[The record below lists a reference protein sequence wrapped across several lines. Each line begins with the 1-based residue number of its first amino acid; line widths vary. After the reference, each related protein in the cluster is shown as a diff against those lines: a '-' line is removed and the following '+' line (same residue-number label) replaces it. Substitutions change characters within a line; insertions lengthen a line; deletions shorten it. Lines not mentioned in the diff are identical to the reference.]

1 VTISSDERARLR
13 GLVAGA
19 TGGPWFV
26 DDEEVVTGPLTEF
39 GHRGLVARCTESM
52 GADAAFIAASR
63 TAVPALLDALEEA
76 ERNNGYYA
84 TLEVAI
90 IEAKRQRDEMSG
102 KARKAEADLAAAR
115 AEVARWRGLA
125 SKAADGLD
133 EWSESESCHRS
144 GEAIAIQEA
153 LAEDR
158 DDLRGLAEREA
169 GR

>member
-1 VTISSDERARLR
+1 MAISSDERARLR

-19 TGGPWFV
+19 TPGPWV
-26 DDEEVVTGPLTEF
+26 AHDGWEGRDGEPYITSGEPG
-39 GHRGLVARCTESM
+39 GLVESPDSIM
-52 GADAAFIAASR
+52 SATDAAFIAESR

-76 ERNNGYYA
+76 ER
-84 TLEVAI
+84 
-90 IEAKRQRDEMSG
+90 EASGSTFMFERIRVERDHALRELQVM
-102 KARKAEADLAAAR
+102 RV
-115 AEVARWRGLA
+115 EVARWRDLA
-125 SKAADGLD
+125 SKAANGLD

-144 GEAIAIQEA
+144 DEAVAIQEA